1 MYAVS
6 QNCSSFCFVRFFIFL
21 PRVVPA
27 TEPNELM
34 STTMVL
40 REEPTNGPGYCHP
53 ILNFS
58 RSRNCNNFPTED
70 NLWALVHNLKS
81 EKSYEGLQKIAKGS
95 KTSSRIRWSD
105 WKSASCED
113 IITILM
119 RFTLAKQC
127 HLRCRYETG
136 HMTIDQFPGQRWVKQ
151 RRIFVSHSTMN
162 LYAMNR

>member
-40 REEPTNGPGYCHP
+40 REKPTNGPGYCHP

-58 RSRNCNNFPTED
+58 HRRNCNNFPTEWGD
-70 NLWALVHNLKS
+70 NLWALVHYFKR
-81 EKSYEGLQKIAKGS
+81 EKSYEGVQKILQKEVNQVVGLKKCIVQRHYYHFDAFHPR
-95 KTSSRIRWSD
+95 KTVSFIRW
-105 WKSASCED
+105 
-113 IITILM
+113 
-119 RFTLAKQC
+119 
-127 HLRCRYETG
+127 RYETG
-136 HMTIDQFPGQRWVKQ
+136 HMTNFPDSAESNSVGYLSVIQQ
-151 RRIFVSHSTMN
+151 
-162 LYAMNR
+162 